1 VRKNMSDQIKVLIV
15 DDQQLV
21 RDGIKAL
28 LEIKDDFSIVGTAA
42 DGQQALEQLQKTPAD
57 VVLMDIRMPG
67 LGGIDATRQ
76 IRQSNKDIRIIMLT
90 TFNNDDYIVKAIKA
104 GANGYLLKDI
114 PKDDLAEAIR
124 LAFRGVSQ
132 FSSDTIGML
141 VERNLLRD
149 NNGSSEPD
157 EELDLLNEKEY
168 EILCMIAEGYSN
180 REIAE
185 ELFFT
190 EGTVKNYVSKILNT
204 LHLRDRV
211 QAAIY
216 AVQHHLERKK

>member
-1 VRKNMSDQIKVLIV
+1 MSENIKVLIV

-28 LEIKDDFSIVGTAA
+28 LEIKEDFDIVGTAS
-42 DGQQALEQLQKTPAD
+42 DGQEAIEMLKKKPTD

-67 LGGIDATRQ
+67 LGGIEATRM
-76 IRQSNKDIRIIMLT
+76 IRQFDKDIRIIMLT

-124 LAFRGVSQ
+124 LAYRGVSQ

-149 NNGSSEPD
+149 TSGLEEP
-157 EELDLLNEKEY
+157 EEEIALLNDKEY
-168 EILCMIAEGYSN
+168 EILCMIAEGFSN

-216 AVQHHLERKK
+216 AVQHHLERKS

>member
-1 VRKNMSDQIKVLIV
+1 MRMSENIKVLIV

-28 LEIKDDFSIVGTAA
+28 LEIKEDFTIVDTAS
-42 DGQQALEQLQKTPAD
+42 DGQQAMEIVQKTPVD

-67 LGGIDATRQ
+67 MGGIEATRQ
-76 IRQSNKDIRIIMLT
+76 IRQMNKDIRIIMLT

-124 LAFRGVSQ
+124 LAYRGVSQ

-149 NNGSSEPD
+149 TDGSPEP
-157 EELDLLNEKEY
+157 EEEISLLNEKEY
-168 EILCMIAEGYSN
+168 DILCMIAEGYSN

-190 EGTVKNYVSKILNT
+190 EGTVKNYVSKVLNT
-204 LHLRDRV
+204 VHLGDRV
-211 QAAIY
+211 QAGIF
-216 AVQHHLERKK
+216 AVQHHLERK

>member
-1 VRKNMSDQIKVLIV
+1 MSDPIKVLIV

-28 LEIKDDFSIVGTAA
+28 LEIKDDFTIIGTAA
-42 DGQQALEQLQKTPAD
+42 NGQEAIDILKHTPVD
-57 VVLMDIRMPG
+57 IILMDIRMPG
-67 LGGIDATRQ
+67 MGGIEATRE
-76 IRQSNKDIRIIMLT
+76 IRKKDTSVRIIMLT
-90 TFNNDDYIVKAIKA
+90 TFNNDDYIVKAIQA

-114 PKDDLAEAIR
+114 PKDDLAESIR
-124 LAFRGVSQ
+124 LSYRGVSQ

-141 VERNLLRD
+141 VEHDLLRD
-149 NNGSSEPD
+149 ADTSDEPA
-157 EELDLLNEKEY
+157 EELSMLNEKEY
-168 EILCMIAEGYSN
+168 EILCMIAKGYSN

-216 AVQHHLERKK
+216 AVQHNLIRKD

>member
-1 VRKNMSDQIKVLIV
+1 MSDKIKVLIV

-28 LEIKDDFSIVGTAA
+28 LEIKDDFTIVGTAA
-42 DGQQALEQLQKTPAD
+42 DGQQALEMLQKIPTD

-67 LGGIDATRQ
+67 LSGIDTTQQ
-76 IRQSNKDIRIIMLT
+76 IRLVDKDIRIIMLT

-124 LAFRGVSQ
+124 LAYRGVSQ

-149 NNGSSEPD
+149 INGSPEQD
-157 EELDLLNEKEY
+157 EEIELLNEKEY

>member
-1 VRKNMSDQIKVLIV
+1 MSDKIKVLIV

-28 LEIKDDFSIVGTAA
+28 LEIKDDFTIVGTAA
-42 DGQQALEQLQKTPAD
+42 DGQQALEMLQKIPTD

-67 LGGIDATRQ
+67 LSGIDTTQQ
-76 IRQSNKDIRIIMLT
+76 IRLVDKDIRIIMLT

-124 LAFRGVSQ
+124 LAYRGVSQ

-149 NNGSSEPD
+149 INGSPEAD
-157 EELDLLNEKEY
+157 EEIELLNEKEY

-216 AVQHHLERKK
+216 AVQHHLERKNKK

>member
-1 VRKNMSDQIKVLIV
+1 MNDKIRVLIV

-28 LEIKDDFSIVGTAA
+28 LEIKEDFSIIGTAA
-42 DGQQALEQLQKTPAD
+42 DGQEAMDVLQQTPAD

-67 LGGIDATRQ
+67 LGGIEATRQ
-76 IRQSNKDIRIIMLT
+76 IRQLNKEIRIIMLT

-124 LAFRGVSQ
+124 LAYRGVSQ

-149 NNGSSEPD
+149 TDVSPEP
-157 EELDLLNEKEY
+157 EQELSLLNEKEY

-216 AVQHHLERKK
+216 AVQHHLQRK

>member
-1 VRKNMSDQIKVLIV
+1 MSEKIKVLIV

-28 LEIKDDFSIVGTAA
+28 LEIKDDFDIVGTAS
-42 DGQQALEQLQKTPAD
+42 DGQQAMEILQKTPTD

-67 LGGIDATRQ
+67 IGGIEATRQ
-76 IRQSNKDIRIIMLT
+76 IRQMNKDIRIIMLT

-124 LAFRGVSQ
+124 LAYRGVSQ

-149 NNGSSEPD
+149 TDISPEP
-157 EELDLLNEKEY
+157 EEEIALLNEKEY

-190 EGTVKNYVSKILNT
+190 EGTVKNYVSKVLNT

-216 AVQHHLERKK
+216 AVQHHLERK

>member
-1 VRKNMSDQIKVLIV
+1 MSEPIRVLIV

-28 LEIKDDFSIVGTAA
+28 LEIKDDFSIIGTAA
-42 DGQQALEQLQKTPAD
+42 NGQEAIDILKNTPAD
-57 VVLMDIRMPG
+57 IILMDIRMPG
-67 LGGIDATRQ
+67 MGGIEATRE
-76 IRQSNKDIRIIMLT
+76 IRKKDTGIRIIMLT
-90 TFNNDDYIVKAIKA
+90 TFNNDDYIVKAIQA

-124 LAFRGVSQ
+124 LSYRGVSQ

-141 VERNLLRD
+141 VEHDLLRD
-149 NNGSSEPD
+149 ADSSDEPA
-157 EELDLLNEKEY
+157 EELSMLNEKEY
-168 EILCMIAEGYSN
+168 EILCMIAKGYSN

-185 ELFFT
+185 MLFFT

-216 AVQHHLERKK
+216 AVQHNLIHKD

>member
-1 VRKNMSDQIKVLIV
+1 MSEKINVLIV

-28 LEIKDDFSIVGTAA
+28 LEIKDDFTIVGTAS
-42 DGQQALEQLQKTPAD
+42 DGQEAIEVLQKKSVD

-67 LGGIDATRQ
+67 LGGIEATSQ
-76 IRQSNKDIRIIMLT
+76 IRKFNKDIRIIMLT

-124 LAFRGVSQ
+124 LAYRGVSQ

-149 NNGSSEPD
+149 TDGSPEP
-157 EELDLLNEKEY
+157 EEEIELLNEKEY

-216 AVQHHLERKK
+216 AVQHHLERK

>member
-1 VRKNMSDQIKVLIV
+1 MSEPIRVLIV

-28 LEIKDDFSIVGTAA
+28 LEIKDDFSIIGTAA
-42 DGQQALEQLQKTPAD
+42 NGQEAIDILKHTPAD
-57 VVLMDIRMPG
+57 IILMDIRMPG
-67 LGGIDATRQ
+67 MGGIEATRE
-76 IRQSNKDIRIIMLT
+76 IRKKDTSIRIIMLT
-90 TFNNDDYIVKAIKA
+90 TFNNDDYIVKAIQA

-124 LAFRGVSQ
+124 LSYRGVSQ

-141 VERNLLRD
+141 VEHDLLRD
-149 NNGSSEPD
+149 ADSSDEPA
-157 EELDLLNEKEY
+157 EELSMLNEKEY
-168 EILCMIAEGYSN
+168 EILCMIAKGYSN

-216 AVQHHLERKK
+216 AVQHNLIHKD

>member
-1 VRKNMSDQIKVLIV
+1 V

-28 LEIKDDFSIVGTAA
+28 LEIKEDFSIVGTAA
-42 DGQQALEQLQKTPAD
+42 DGQEALEILKGTPAD

-67 LGGIDATRQ
+67 MGGIDATRA

-124 LAFRGVSQ
+124 LAYRGVSQ
-132 FSSDTIGML
+132 FSFDTIGML

-149 NNGSSEPD
+149 VEAPNEPD
-157 EELDLLNEKEY
+157 EDISVLNEKEY

-180 REIAE
+180 REIAK

-216 AVQHHLERKK
+216 AVQHHLERK

>member
-1 VRKNMSDQIKVLIV
+1 MNEPIRVLIV

-28 LEIKDDFSIVGTAA
+28 LEIKDDFSIIGTAA
-42 DGQQALEQLQKTPAD
+42 NGQEAIDILKHTPAD
-57 VVLMDIRMPG
+57 IILMDIRMPG
-67 LGGIDATRQ
+67 MGGIEATRE
-76 IRQSNKDIRIIMLT
+76 IRKKDTGIRIIMLT
-90 TFNNDDYIVKAIKA
+90 TFNNDDYIVKAIQA

-124 LAFRGVSQ
+124 LSYRGVSQ

-141 VERNLLRD
+141 VEHDLLRD
-149 NNGSSEPD
+149 ADSSDEPA
-157 EELDLLNEKEY
+157 EELSMLNEKEY
-168 EILCMIAEGYSN
+168 EILCMIAKGYSN

-216 AVQHHLERKK
+216 AVQHNLIHKD

>member
-1 VRKNMSDQIKVLIV
+1 MSENIKVLIV

-28 LEIKDDFSIVGTAA
+28 LEIKEDFTIVDTAS
-42 DGQQALEQLQKTPAD
+42 DGQQAMEIVQKTPVD

-67 LGGIDATRQ
+67 MGGIEATRQ
-76 IRQSNKDIRIIMLT
+76 IRQMNKDIRIIMLT

-124 LAFRGVSQ
+124 LAYRGVSQ

-149 NNGSSEPD
+149 IDGSPEP
-157 EELDLLNEKEY
+157 EEEISLLNEKEY
-168 EILCMIAEGYSN
+168 DILCMIAEGYSN

-190 EGTVKNYVSKILNT
+190 EGTVKNYVSKVLNT

-216 AVQHHLERKK
+216 AVQHHLERK

>member
-1 VRKNMSDQIKVLIV
+1 MSDQIKVLIV

-57 VVLMDIRMPG
+57 VVLMDIRMPR

>member
-1 VRKNMSDQIKVLIV
+1 MSEKINVLIV

-28 LEIKDDFSIVGTAA
+28 LEIKDDFTIVGTAS
-42 DGQQALEQLQKTPAD
+42 DGQEAIEILQKKPVD

-67 LGGIDATRQ
+67 LGGIEATSQ
-76 IRQSNKDIRIIMLT
+76 IRKFNKDIRIIMLT

-124 LAFRGVSQ
+124 LAYRGVSQ

-149 NNGSSEPD
+149 TDGSPEP
-157 EELDLLNEKEY
+157 EEEIELLNEKEY

-216 AVQHHLERKK
+216 AVQHHLERK

>member
-1 VRKNMSDQIKVLIV
+1 MSEKINVLIV

-28 LEIKDDFSIVGTAA
+28 LEIKDDFNIVGTAS
-42 DGQQALEQLQKTPAD
+42 DGQEAIEVLQKKTVD

-67 LGGIDATRQ
+67 LGGIEATSQ
-76 IRQSNKDIRIIMLT
+76 IRKFNKDIRIIMLT
-90 TFNNDDYIVKAIKA
+90 TFNNADYIVKAIKA

-124 LAFRGVSQ
+124 LAYRGVSQ

-149 NNGSSEPD
+149 TDGSSEP
-157 EELDLLNEKEY
+157 EEEIELLNEKEY

-180 REIAE
+180 REIAK

-216 AVQHHLERKK
+216 AVQHHLERK

>member
-1 VRKNMSDQIKVLIV
+1 MNDKIKVLIV

-28 LEIKDDFSIVGTAA
+28 LEIKEDFEIVGTAA
-42 DGQQALEQLQKTPAD
+42 DGQQAIDTIKDMAVD
-57 VVLMDIRMPG
+57 IILMDIRMPG
-67 LGGIDATRQ
+67 MGGIEATRL
-76 IRQSNKDIRIIMLT
+76 IKKTHPNTRVLMLT
-90 TFNNDDYIVKAIKA
+90 TFNNDDYIIKAIKA
-104 GANGYLLKDI
+104 GAIGYLLKDI
-114 PKDDLAEAIR
+114 PKDDLAESIR
-124 LAFRGVSQ
+124 LAHRGVSQ

-141 VERNLLRD
+141 VEHNLLRD
-149 NNGSSEPD
+149 TEVNNEPS
-157 EELDLLNEKEY
+157 EELSLLNEKEY

-190 EGTVKNYVSKILNT
+190 EGTVKNYVSKILGT

-211 QAAIY
+211 QAAIF
-216 AVQHHLERKK
+216 AVQNNLSRKK

>member
-1 VRKNMSDQIKVLIV
+1 VNEKIKVLIV

-28 LEIKDDFSIVGTAA
+28 LEIKDDFQIVGTAS
-42 DGQQALEQLQKTPAD
+42 DGQEAMEMLKKNPTD
-57 VVLMDIRMPG
+57 VMLMDIRMPG
-67 LGGIDATRQ
+67 LGGIEATRQ
-76 IRQSNKDIRIIMLT
+76 IRQFDKEIRIIMLT

-124 LAFRGVSQ
+124 LAYRGVSQ

-149 NNGSSEPD
+149 TGGSSESD
-157 EELDLLNEKEY
+157 EEIALLNEKEY
-168 EILCMIAEGYSN
+168 EILCMISEGYSN

-216 AVQHHLERKK
+216 AVQHHLERKS

>member
-1 VRKNMSDQIKVLIV
+1 MNEKIKVLIV

-28 LEIKDDFSIVGTAA
+28 LEIKDDFQIVGTAS
-42 DGQQALEQLQKTPAD
+42 DGQEAMEMLKKNPTD
-57 VVLMDIRMPG
+57 VMLMDIRMPG
-67 LGGIDATRQ
+67 LGGIEATHQ
-76 IRQSNKDIRIIMLT
+76 IRQFDKEIRIIMLT

-124 LAFRGVSQ
+124 LAYRGVSQ

-149 NNGSSEPD
+149 TGGSSESD
-157 EELDLLNEKEY
+157 EEIALLNEKEY
-168 EILCMIAEGYSN
+168 EILCMISEGYSN

-216 AVQHHLERKK
+216 AVQHHLERKS

>member
-1 VRKNMSDQIKVLIV
+1 MSEKIKVFIV

-28 LEIKDDFSIVGTAA
+28 LEIKDDFDIIGTAS
-42 DGQQALEQLQKTPAD
+42 DGQQAMEILQKTRAD

-67 LGGIDATRQ
+67 MGGIEATRQ
-76 IRQSNKDIRIIMLT
+76 IRQMNKNVRIIMLT

-124 LAFRGVSQ
+124 LAYRGVSQ

-149 NNGSSEPD
+149 TDVSPEP
-157 EELDLLNEKEY
+157 EEEIALLNEKEY

-216 AVQHHLERKK
+216 AVQHHLERK

>member
-1 VRKNMSDQIKVLIV
+1 MSDKIKVLIV

-28 LEIKDDFSIVGTAA
+28 LEIKDDFTIVGTAA
-42 DGQQALEQLQKTPAD
+42 DGQQALEMLQKIPTD

-67 LGGIDATRQ
+67 LSGIDTTQQ
-76 IRQSNKDIRIIMLT
+76 IRLVDKDIRIIMLT

-124 LAFRGVSQ
+124 LAYRGVSQ

-149 NNGSSEPD
+149 INGSPEQD
-157 EELDLLNEKEY
+157 EEIELLNEKEY

-216 AVQHHLERKK
+216 AVQHHLERKNKK

>member
-1 VRKNMSDQIKVLIV
+1 MSEKINVLIV

-28 LEIKDDFSIVGTAA
+28 LEIKDDFTIVGTAS
-42 DGQQALEQLQKTPAD
+42 DGQEAIEVLQKKTVD
-57 VVLMDIRMPG
+57 VILMDIRMPG
-67 LGGIDATRQ
+67 LGGIEATSQ
-76 IRQSNKDIRIIMLT
+76 IRKFNKDIRIIMLT

-124 LAFRGVSQ
+124 LAYRGVSQ

-149 NNGSSEPD
+149 TDGSPEP
-157 EELDLLNEKEY
+157 EEEIELLNEKEY

-216 AVQHHLERKK
+216 AVQHHLERK

>member
-1 VRKNMSDQIKVLIV
+1 MSEKIKVLIV

-28 LEIKDDFSIVGTAA
+28 LEIKEDFTIVDTAS
-42 DGQQALEQLQKTPAD
+42 DGQQAMEIVQKTPVD

-67 LGGIDATRQ
+67 IGGIEATRQ
-76 IRQSNKDIRIIMLT
+76 IRQLNKDIRIIMLT

-124 LAFRGVSQ
+124 LAYRGVSQ

-149 NNGSSEPD
+149 TDGSTEP
-157 EELDLLNEKEY
+157 EEEISSLNEKEY

-180 REIAE
+180 REIAK

-190 EGTVKNYVSKILNT
+190 EGTVKNYVSKVLNT

-216 AVQHHLERKK
+216 AVQHHLERK

>member
-1 VRKNMSDQIKVLIV
+1 MRMSEKIKVLIV

-28 LEIKDDFSIVGTAA
+28 LEIKEDFTIVDTAS
-42 DGQQALEQLQKTPAD
+42 DGQQAMEIVQKTPVD

-67 LGGIDATRQ
+67 IGGIEATRQ
-76 IRQSNKDIRIIMLT
+76 IRQLNKDIRIIMLT

-124 LAFRGVSQ
+124 LAYRGVSQ

-149 NNGSSEPD
+149 TDGSPEP
-157 EELDLLNEKEY
+157 EEEISLLNEKEY
-168 EILCMIAEGYSN
+168 DILCMIAEGYSN
-180 REIAE
+180 REIAK

-190 EGTVKNYVSKILNT
+190 EGTVKNYVSKVLNT

-216 AVQHHLERKK
+216 AVQHHLERK

>member
-1 VRKNMSDQIKVLIV
+1 MNEKIKVLIV

-28 LEIKDDFSIVGTAA
+28 LEIKDDFQIVGTAS
-42 DGQQALEQLQKTPAD
+42 DGQEAMEMLKKNPTD
-57 VVLMDIRMPG
+57 VMLMDIRMPG
-67 LGGIDATRQ
+67 LGGIEATHQ
-76 IRQSNKDIRIIMLT
+76 IRQFDKEIRIIMLT

-124 LAFRGVSQ
+124 LAYRGVSQ

-149 NNGSSEPD
+149 TGGSSESD
-157 EELDLLNEKEY
+157 EEIALLNEKEY
-168 EILCMIAEGYSN
+168 EILCMISEGYSN

-216 AVQHHLERKK
+216 AVQHHLERKL

>member
-1 VRKNMSDQIKVLIV
+1 MSENIKVLIV

-28 LEIKDDFSIVGTAA
+28 LEIKEDFTIVDTAS
-42 DGQQALEQLQKTPAD
+42 DGQQAMEIVQKTPVD

-67 LGGIDATRQ
+67 MGGIEATRQ
-76 IRQSNKDIRIIMLT
+76 IRQMNKDIRIIMLT

-124 LAFRGVSQ
+124 LAYRGVSQ

-149 NNGSSEPD
+149 TDGSPEP
-157 EELDLLNEKEY
+157 EEEISLLNEKEY
-168 EILCMIAEGYSN
+168 DILCMIAEGYSN

-190 EGTVKNYVSKILNT
+190 EGTVKNYVSKVLNT

-216 AVQHHLERKK
+216 AVQHHLERK

>member
-1 VRKNMSDQIKVLIV
+1 MSDQIKVLIV

>member
-1 VRKNMSDQIKVLIV
+1 MSEKIKVLIV

-28 LEIKDDFSIVGTAA
+28 LEIKEDFTIVDTAS
-42 DGQQALEQLQKTPAD
+42 DGQQAMEIVQKTPVD

-67 LGGIDATRQ
+67 IGGIEATRQ
-76 IRQSNKDIRIIMLT
+76 IRQLNKDIRIIMLT

-124 LAFRGVSQ
+124 LAYRGVSQ

-149 NNGSSEPD
+149 TDGSAEP
-157 EELDLLNEKEY
+157 EEEISSLNEKEY
-168 EILCMIAEGYSN
+168 EILCMIAEG
-180 REIAE
+180 
-185 ELFFT
+185 
-190 EGTVKNYVSKILNT
+190 
-204 LHLRDRV
+204 
-211 QAAIY
+211 
-216 AVQHHLERKK
+216 

>member
-1 VRKNMSDQIKVLIV
+1 MSEKIKVLIV

-28 LEIKDDFSIVGTAA
+28 LEIKDDFNIVGTAS
-42 DGQQALEQLQKTPAD
+42 DGQQALDILQKIPVD

-67 LGGIDATRQ
+67 LGGIDATYQ
-76 IRQSNKDIRIIMLT
+76 IRQFNKDIRIIMLT

-124 LAFRGVSQ
+124 LAYRGVSQ

-149 NNGSSEPD
+149 TEGSPEP
-157 EELDLLNEKEY
+157 EEEISLLNEKEY

-190 EGTVKNYVSKILNT
+190 EGTVKNYVSKVLNT

-216 AVQHHLERKK
+216 AVQHHLERK

>member
-1 VRKNMSDQIKVLIV
+1 MSEPIRVLIV

-28 LEIKDDFSIVGTAA
+28 LEIKDDFSIIGTAA
-42 DGQQALEQLQKTPAD
+42 NGQEAIDILKNTPAD
-57 VVLMDIRMPG
+57 IILMDIRMPG
-67 LGGIDATRQ
+67 MGGIEATRE
-76 IRQSNKDIRIIMLT
+76 IRKKDTGIRIIMLT
-90 TFNNDDYIVKAIKA
+90 TFNNDDYIVKAIQA

-124 LAFRGVSQ
+124 LSYRGVSQ

-141 VERNLLRD
+141 VEHDLLRD
-149 NNGSSEPD
+149 ADSSDEPA
-157 EELDLLNEKEY
+157 EELSMLNEKEY
-168 EILCMIAEGYSN
+168 EILCMIAKGYSN

-216 AVQHHLERKK
+216 AVQHNLIHKD

>member
-1 VRKNMSDQIKVLIV
+1 MNEKIKVLIV

-28 LEIKDDFSIVGTAA
+28 LEIKDDFQIVGTAS
-42 DGQQALEQLQKTPAD
+42 DGQEAMEMLKKKPTD

-67 LGGIDATRQ
+67 LGGIEATRQ
-76 IRQSNKDIRIIMLT
+76 IRQFDKEIRIIMLT

-124 LAFRGVSQ
+124 LSYRGVSQ

-149 NNGSSEPD
+149 TGGSSESD
-157 EELDLLNEKEY
+157 EEIALLNEKEY
-168 EILCMIAEGYSN
+168 EILCMISEGYSN

-216 AVQHHLERKK
+216 AVQHHLERKS

>member
-1 VRKNMSDQIKVLIV
+1 MSDKIKVLIV

-28 LEIKDDFSIVGTAA
+28 LEIKDDFTIVGTAA
-42 DGQQALEQLQKTPAD
+42 DGQQALEMLQKIPTD

-67 LGGIDATRQ
+67 LSGIDTTQQ
-76 IRQSNKDIRIIMLT
+76 IRLVDKDIRIIMLT

-124 LAFRGVSQ
+124 LAYRGVSQ

-149 NNGSSEPD
+149 INGSPEQD
-157 EELDLLNEKEY
+157 EEIELLNEKEY

-190 EGTVKNYVSKILNT
+190 EGTVKNYVSKILST

-216 AVQHHLERKK
+216 AVQHHLERKNKK

>member
-1 VRKNMSDQIKVLIV
+1 MSDKIKVLIV

-28 LEIKDDFSIVGTAA
+28 LEIKEDFMIVGTAA
-42 DGQQALEQLQKTPAD
+42 DGQQALEMLQKNPTD

-67 LGGIDATRQ
+67 MGGIEATHQ
-76 IRQSNKDIRIIMLT
+76 IRLSDKDIRIIMLT

-124 LAFRGVSQ
+124 LAYRGVSQ

-149 NNGSSEPD
+149 INGPSEAD
-157 EELDLLNEKEY
+157 EEIELLNEKEF

-190 EGTVKNYVSKILNT
+190 EGTVKNYVSKVLST

>member
-1 VRKNMSDQIKVLIV
+1 MSENIKVLIV

-28 LEIKDDFSIVGTAA
+28 LEIKEDFTIVDTAS
-42 DGQQALEQLQKTPAD
+42 DGQQAMEIVQKTPVD

-67 LGGIDATRQ
+67 MGGIEATRQ
-76 IRQSNKDIRIIMLT
+76 IRQMNKDIRIIMLT

-124 LAFRGVSQ
+124 LAYRGVSQ

-149 NNGSSEPD
+149 TDGSPEP
-157 EELDLLNEKEY
+157 EEEISLLNEKEY
-168 EILCMIAEGYSN
+168 DILCMIAEGYSN

-190 EGTVKNYVSKILNT
+190 EGTVKNYVSKVLNT

-211 QAAIY
+211 QAAIF
-216 AVQHHLERKK
+216 AVQHHLERK

>member
-1 VRKNMSDQIKVLIV
+1 MSEKINVLIV

-28 LEIKDDFSIVGTAA
+28 LEIKDDFNIVGTAS
-42 DGQQALEQLQKTPAD
+42 DGQEAIEVLQKKPVD

-67 LGGIDATRQ
+67 LGGIEATSQ
-76 IRQSNKDIRIIMLT
+76 IRKFNKDIRIIMLT

-124 LAFRGVSQ
+124 LAYRGVSQ

-149 NNGSSEPD
+149 TDGSSEP
-157 EELDLLNEKEY
+157 EEEIELLNEKEY

-180 REIAE
+180 REIAK

-216 AVQHHLERKK
+216 AVQHHLERK

>member
-1 VRKNMSDQIKVLIV
+1 MSEKINVLIV

-28 LEIKDDFSIVGTAA
+28 LEIKDDFTIVGTAS
-42 DGQQALEQLQKTPAD
+42 DGQEAIEVLQKKPVD

-67 LGGIDATRQ
+67 LGGIEATSQ
-76 IRQSNKDIRIIMLT
+76 IRKFNKDIRIIMLT

-124 LAFRGVSQ
+124 LAYRGVSQ

-149 NNGSSEPD
+149 TDGSPEP
-157 EELDLLNEKEY
+157 EEEIELLNEKEY

-216 AVQHHLERKK
+216 AVQHHLERK

>member
-1 VRKNMSDQIKVLIV
+1 MSEPIRVLIV

-28 LEIKDDFSIVGTAA
+28 LEIKDDFSIIGTAA
-42 DGQQALEQLQKTPAD
+42 NGQEAIDILKHTPAD
-57 VVLMDIRMPG
+57 IILMDIRMPG
-67 LGGIDATRQ
+67 MGGIEATRE
-76 IRQSNKDIRIIMLT
+76 IRKKDTSIRIIMLT
-90 TFNNDDYIVKAIKA
+90 TFNNDDYIVKAIQA

-124 LAFRGVSQ
+124 LSYRGVSQ

-141 VERNLLRD
+141 VEHDLLRD
-149 NNGSSEPD
+149 ADPSDEPA
-157 EELDLLNEKEY
+157 EELSMLNEKEY
-168 EILCMIAEGYSN
+168 EILCMIAKGYSN

-216 AVQHHLERKK
+216 AVQHNLIHKD

>member
-1 VRKNMSDQIKVLIV
+1 MQEKIKILIV

-28 LEIKDDFSIVGTAA
+28 LEIKREFSIVGTAS
-42 DGQQALEQLQKTPAD
+42 DGQQAVDMVAKMPVD

-67 LGGIDATRQ
+67 LDGIEATQQ
-76 IRQSNKDIRIIMLT
+76 IRRFNKDIRIIMLT

-114 PKDDLAEAIR
+114 PKDDLAEAIQ
-124 LAFRGVSQ
+124 LAYRGVSQ

-141 VERNLLRD
+141 VERNLLGNVER
-149 NNGSSEPD
+149 SSDSDAEIAQ
-157 EELDLLNEKEY
+157 LSEKEY

-185 ELFFT
+185 KLYFT

-216 AVQHHLERKK
+216 AVQHHVVRKGSA

>member
-1 VRKNMSDQIKVLIV
+1 MTEKIKVLIV

-28 LEIKDDFSIVGTAA
+28 LEIKEDFSIVGTAA
-42 DGQQALEQLQKTPAD
+42 DGQEALEILKGTPAD

-67 LGGIDATRQ
+67 MGGIDATRA

-114 PKDDLAEAIR
+114 HKDDLAEAIR
-124 LAFRGVSQ
+124 LAYRGVSQ
-132 FSSDTIGML
+132 FSFDTIGML

-149 NNGSSEPD
+149 VEAPNEPD
-157 EELDLLNEKEY
+157 EDISVLNEKEY

-180 REIAE
+180 REIAK

-216 AVQHHLERKK
+216 AVQHHLERK